1 MNKKTIHQKEYLQ
14 LINVIS
20 SERKRLGL
28 SQSEVAKLLDMSQS
42 DISKIESNER
52 RLDVFE
58 LKLLLDIFRI
68 NTNKKLQSEILEY
81 FGFSKESIDYQ

>member
-1 MNKKTIHQKEYLQ
+1 MIKKTIHQKDYLD

-28 SQSEVAKLLDMSQS
+28 SQCEVAKLLDMSQS

-52 RLDVFE
+52 RLDIFE
-58 LKLLLDIFRI
+58 LKALLHIFRI
-68 NTNKKLQSEILEY
+68 NTNKKLQSEVLDY
-81 FGFSKESIDYQ
+81 FEIPRESNDS